1 MATFNLARIINQ
13 LKSLFTTYG
22 NIFQGYEISD
32 GNVESKG
39 GQCSAEYIYQP
50 TIAGDT
56 TDVRVVIS
64 TINTGEAFD
73 EELSFIENMSWKTIE
88 KNPKIFQLLT
98 GLEPNNYK
106 LIEDPNKYRDEESAR
121 DAAALDTA
129 THIWGSDTYHYDIDS
144 ISLETIER
152 HGQQHPDQAGLLGV
166 DFTKAKPNQISVWRD
181 FALNKLLYN
190 LLCETELDDAGKVD
204 NQSLMKCVKWIHN
217 YMDFV
222 RSNRD
227 NTRTSKQDENAG
239 VEVKKQLSKK
249 EIKDRQADNEKQI
262 NSEDDAIQLVMP
274 ILARIQGELKKMYQD
289 KSNSDLNQEPENDSD
304 DESEDNSNE
313 KSNEPELKDLL
324 EDNQGN
330 NQSENTQN
338 NGGDNVNPNSQYAD
352 NADIIESKHISV
364 TLKKVQASSD
374 LEILSLDSNYLPG
387 DTLNDVDEII
397 NQDEFIDTLT
407 EEPQTFD
414 IKVDDDGFDIEKCE
428 ECKECDPCASLCE
441 VFKTGIRAYRNLYI
455 LHWMSSGND
464 MMKLHNL
471 SEEMYDELKDEI
483 DTVGELLVEKQGTV
497 PQLDFPCDYIP
508 VQKYDFQTGLDQIK
522 SLIQMYIDCIDY
534 AYCNQDSD
542 VQSTLDEW
550 LRYWNKQLNYFVK
563 GQEI

>member
-1 MATFNLARIINQ
+1 MASFNLQRLINQ
-13 LKSLFTTYG
+13 LKNLFKTYG
-22 NIFQGYEISD
+22 DIFPGYSISD
-32 GNVESKG
+32 GEVESKS
-39 GQCSAEYIYQP
+39 GQCSAEYIYHP
-50 TIAGDT
+50 TVAGDT

-64 TINTGEAFD
+64 TMNVEEAFNK
-73 EELSFIENMSWKTIE
+73 ELNFIERLNWTNI
-88 KNPKIFQLLT
+88 KNNLDFFEGLT
-98 GLEPNNYK
+98 GLQLSGDNIT
-106 LIEDPNKYRDEESAR
+106 LDDITLSAIEQNGE
-121 DAAALDTA
+121 
-129 THIWGSDTYHYDIDS
+129 
-144 ISLETIER
+144 
-152 HGQQHPDQAGLLGV
+152 GLLGI
-166 DFTKAKPNQISVWRD
+166 DFTTAKPDQIDVWRE
-181 FALNKLLYN
+181 FALDKLKYN
-190 LLCETELDDAGKVD
+190 LLCETALDDAGKVS
-204 NQSLMKCVKWIHN
+204 NQTLMDCVKWIHS

-227 NTRTSKQDENAG
+227 NIRDSEKDQAAG
-239 VEVKKQLSKK
+239 VEVKEQLSEQEKNARK
-249 EIKDRQADNEKQI
+249 EDNNRQI
-262 NSEDDAIQLVMP
+262 SSEDDAIQLVMP

-289 KSNSDLNQEPENDSD
+289 KLNSDLDIEYEE
-304 DESEDNSNE
+304 ESEESGEQNSSDNSTSE
-313 KSNEPELKDLL
+313 VDEDAARIQRMKDMGFEFTGKL
-324 EDNQGN
+324 
-330 NQSENTQN
+330 
-338 NGGDNVNPNSQYAD
+338 A
-352 NADIIESKHISV
+352 SKHISV
-364 TLKKVQASSD
+364 TLKKIQASSD

-414 IKVDDDGFDIEKCE
+414 IEVDDDGFDIEKCE

-441 VFKTGIRAYRNLYI
+441 VFKSGIRAYRNLYI

-497 PQLDFPCDYIP
+497 PQLDFSCDYIP

-522 SLIQMYIDCIDY
+522 SLIHMYIDCIDY

>member
-1 MATFNLARIINQ
+1 MAAFNLQRLLSQ
-13 LKSLFTTYG
+13 LKNLFRIYG
-22 NIFQGYEISD
+22 DIFPGYEISD
-32 GNVESKG
+32 GDVESKG
-39 GQCSAEYIYQP
+39 GQCSAEYTYQP

-64 TINTGEAFD
+64 TVNVEEAFD
-73 EELSFIENMSWKTIE
+73 TALDFIDKLSWDSI
-88 KNPKIFQLLT
+88 KNNLSTFEGLT
-98 GLEPNNYK
+98 GLK
-106 LIEDPNKYRDEESAR
+106 LLADDVKLENI
-121 DAAALDTA
+121 ALDA
-129 THIWGSDTYHYDIDS
+129 
-144 ISLETIER
+144 IEQN
-152 HGQQHPDQAGLLGV
+152 GKGLLGT
-166 DFTKAKPNQISVWRD
+166 DFTKVKPDQLDPTWREY
-181 FALNKLLYN
+181 ALEKLKYN
-190 LLCETELDDAGKVD
+190 LLCETAADDAGKVD
-204 NQSLMKCVKWIHN
+204 NQSLMNCVKWIHS

-227 NTRTSKQDENAG
+227 NIRDSEKDRAVG
-239 VEVKKQLSKK
+239 VEVKEQLSEQEKNARK
-249 EIKDRQADNEKQI
+249 EDNNRQI
-262 NSEDDAIQLVMP
+262 SSENDAIQLVMP

-289 KSNSDLNQEPENDSD
+289 KLNSDLDVEYEEDEEKPEED
-304 DESEDNSNE
+304 DEQNSSDNSTSE
-313 KSNEPELKDLL
+313 VDEDAARVQRMKDMGFEFTGKL
-324 EDNQGN
+324 
-330 NQSENTQN
+330 
-338 NGGDNVNPNSQYAD
+338 A
-352 NADIIESKHISV
+352 SKHISV
-364 TLKKVQASSD
+364 TLKKIQASSD

-387 DTLNDVDEII
+387 DTLDDIDEII
-397 NQDEFIDTLT
+397 NQDEFVDVLT

-428 ECKECDPCASLCE
+428 ECGECDPCASLCE
-441 VFKTGIRAYRNLYI
+441 VFKSGIRAYRNLYI

-550 LRYWNKQLNYFVK
+550 LRYWKKQLNYFVER
-563 GQEI
+563 QEV